1 MHLLLEACVDSAQSA
16 KHAEEYGAH
25 RLELCGELHLDG
37 TTPGV
42 ELIQEV
48 LNTVQIPVKVMV
60 RPRGGDFVYSDDAF
74 QEMLDAISSCKAL
87 GISEIATGILKG
99 DKTLD
104 IGRIEK
110 LAQHAAPIKLTIHKC
125 IDLVPDMMHE
135 IRALKQISG
144 VTSILSSGQ
153 APTALL
159 GADLLKQ
166 MQEECGEN
174 LTLIVAG
181 KVTPANLKE
190 LRQLTGAREFHGR
203 HIVG

>member
-1 MHLLLEACVDSAQSA
+1 VHLILEACVDSVESA
-16 KHAEEYGAH
+16 KHAERHGAH

-37 TTPGV
+37 TTPGI

-60 RPRGGDFVYSDDAF
+60 RPRGGDFVYDDKEF
-74 QEMLDAISSCKAL
+74 QEMLDAISLCKAL
-87 GISEIATGILKG
+87 GIPEIATGILKA

-110 LAQHAAPIKLTIHKC
+110 LAQYAAPIKVTIHKC
-125 IDLVPDMMHE
+125 IDLVPDLMNDLQ
-135 IRALKQISG
+135 ALKRIPG
-144 VTSILSSGQ
+144 VTSLLSSGQ

-166 MQEECGEN
+166 MQEECGET

-181 KVTPANLKE
+181 KVTQENLTE

-203 HIVG
+203 QIVG